1 MRPFQPPQILHFA
14 GCDYFRL
21 ANHPGIARAVTTG
34 LETYGLSVAAS
45 RVTTG
50 NHALYR
56 ELEIALAR
64 FFAAP
69 AALLVS
75 NGYAANAVVA
85 QTLRD
90 AFSHVVMDAK
100 AHVSL
105 RDASHFFAC
114 PILEFKSRDPADLRR
129 VLAGAGGD
137 IKPILLTDGVFTEEG
152 EIAPLAEYLKIL
164 GPHGMI
170 LLDDAHG
177 AGVIGR
183 TGRGTPEY
191 AGIPRQRI
199 IQTITLS
206 KAFGVYGGA
215 VLCSRA
221 LRGKM
226 IAGSD
231 MFAGSTPL
239 PLPLANAALRAI
251 HLLKK
256 DRSLLRRLNHNVH
269 YVKTALRA
277 AGIPAPLTPVPVIA
291 VIPGN
296 PAQAGAIQRSLIAHR
311 VYPSF
316 VKYPGGPAGGY
327 YRFAISSEHTRRQLD
342 DLVAGLDFLAGR
354 GGKRHSDG
362 QTLEMA
368 QVAVH
373 GLNDTF
379 ARVAQLD
386 RVTASEAA
394 GCGFNSRRA
403 HQFHPLFCRHC
414 VRRHNLCLKINQSSN
429 PSRPRR

>member
-1 MRPFQPPQILHFA
+1 VKSPISFFA

-21 ANHPGIARAVTTG
+21 ASHPEIIRAVTAG
-34 LETYGLSVAAS
+34 LEKYGLNVAAS

-56 ELEIALAR
+56 ELETALAR

-75 NGYAANAVVA
+75 NGYASNSVVA

-90 AFSHVVMDAK
+90 AFSHVVIDAK

-105 RDASHFFAC
+105 RDASRFFAC
-114 PILEFKSRDPADLRR
+114 PVLEFKNRDPADLRR
-129 VLAGAGGD
+129 VLAGAGGN
-137 IKPILLTDGVFTEEG
+137 IKPILLTDGVFTDEG
-152 EIAPLAEYLKIL
+152 EVAPLAEYLSIL
-164 GPHGMI
+164 GPQGMI

-191 AGIPRQRI
+191 AAVSRQRI
-199 IQTITLS
+199 IQTVTLS

-215 VLCSRA
+215 ILCSRA

-226 IAGSD
+226 IAGSA

-239 PLPLANAALRAI
+239 PLPLANAVLRAI
-251 HLLKK
+251 HLLRK
-256 DRSLLRRLNHNVH
+256 DRSFLRRLNHNVQ
-269 YVKTALRA
+269 YIKTALRA
-277 AGIPAPLTPVPVIA
+277 AGIPVPLTPVPVIA

-296 PAQAGAIQRSLIAHR
+296 PAQARAIKRSLIAHR
-311 VYPSF
+311 VFPSY

-327 YRFAISSEHTRRQLD
+327 FRFVISSEHTKRQLD
-342 DLVAGLDFLAGR
+342 NLLA
-354 GGKRHSDG
+354 S
-362 QTLEMA
+362 L
-368 QVAVH
+368 
-373 GLNDTF
+373 
-379 ARVAQLD
+379 
-386 RVTASEAA
+386 AA
-394 GCGFNSRRA
+394 A
-403 HQFHPLFCRHC
+403 
-414 VRRHNLCLKINQSSN
+414 
-429 PSRPRR
+429 